1 MNVPLGRIF
10 GTEIRAHWTWI
21 PVLAFIAVVL
31 SLDLTAGGAS
41 DWPASL
47 AWGTSIATAA
57 LVFASVTAHE
67 LAHVAV
73 ARRNGMEGPVV
84 VIQLLGGT
92 FVMEVAP
99 RTPGQELRTALAGP
113 ALSLAVTATL
123 GAFVTLLTYGP
134 IDIDRAPQGLQAIQF
149 VTVMVCVFNG
159 FLAFVNLIPGYPM
172 DGARILHA
180 LAWRRTGQEAAANA
194 AAVRAGRYVGR
205 GFIVAGVLGMIFVDL
220 SVGLALMVAGWLI
233 IGSSRLLDRRIVIQD
248 LLAGLRASDA
258 ADPDQARVPPQ
269 LTLDVYA
276 GEYIGD
282 RLGTAALVERGEDL
296 VGLIGT
302 SQIRRVPRRSWTG
315 TRTEQVMVP
324 IANVPH
330 IGGDTGLW
338 AAMEIL
344 ERSRLDALL
353 IDSAEEGPALMTR
366 RSAARLVHVKAEER
380 QREMLVTGQ
389 VKRGRFRGL

>member
-10 GTEIRAHWTWI
+10 GTEIRAHWSWI

-47 AWGTSIATAA
+47 AWGASIATAA

-73 ARRNGMEGPVV
+73 ARRNGMEGPVA

-123 GAFVTLLTYGP
+123 GAFATLLTYGP

-180 LAWRRTGQEAAANA
+180 LAWRRTGQEAAANE
-194 AAVRAGRYVGR
+194 AAVRAGRYIGR
-205 GFIVAGVLGMIFVDL
+205 GFMVAGVLGMIFVDL
-220 SVGLALMVAGWLI
+220 SVGLAVMVAGWLI
-233 IGSSRLLDRRIVIQD
+233 IGSSRLLDRRIVIQEAPGRAARERRRRPRSSPGPPPAHPRR
-248 LLAGLRASDA
+248 LRGRIHRGSAGHGRPRRARRGPSRVDRDQPDPPGPAWVVDRHADGTGDGSDRERSPHRRGHGPVGRHGDSRA
-258 ADPDQARVPPQ
+258 FPPGR
-269 LTLDVYA
+269 A
-276 GEYIGD
+276 PD
-282 RLGTAALVERGEDL
+282 RLVGRGPGAD
-296 VGLIGT
+296 
-302 SQIRRVPRRSWTG
+302 
-315 TRTEQVMVP
+315 
-324 IANVPH
+324 
-330 IGGDTGLW
+330 
-338 AAMEIL
+338 
-344 ERSRLDALL
+344 DA
-353 IDSAEEGPALMTR
+353 SFGGPAGPCEGR
-366 RSAARLVHVKAEER
+366 GAA
-380 QREMLVTGQ
+380 T
-389 VKRGRFRGL
+389 